1 MKVQREKTVILSI
14 KLDLINSWLFK
25 IVANYL
31 LKIFYCLSFII
42 SV

>member
-14 KLDLINSWLFK
+14 ELDLINSMLFK

-31 LKIFYCLSFII
+31 VRFSIAYYL
-42 SV
+42 